1 MVSSKQIF
9 LSVIIPCYNV
19 DGYLPKCIESCAKQ
33 NSSIPTEFIFIND
46 GSTDHTQDLLEKFA
60 SQDERVVIINKKN
73 EGVSTARNDALNIA
87 KGEYIYLV
95 DGDDYLS
102 DDAVDIIYQHL
113 HNREIDMLIT
123 NLNRVVDGHLY
134 PYTHGLKAGVYT
146 PTSLLLS
153 CEVFPTPPQN
163 IYKAAVIRENNI
175 CFNKL
180 LKTGEVFDF
189 TARFMMYAQEII
201 VIEDSLYR
209 YVMRPDSAVHKANYT
224 SDLTI
229 LQTIKNLSD
238 TCSAFMQIS
247 SFYITLFR
255 LATSFTYNKY
265 IKEGLIDIETINTIK
280 HLLTDDIFKKVLGKV
295 AWNKHS
301 SYRDRILA
309 LYIYFTG
316 AIGFKLLAKVQK
328 CRK

>member
-1 MVSSKQIF
+1 MNPNDSIF

-19 DGYLPKCIESCAKQ
+19 DEYLLKCIESCAQQ
-33 NSSIPTEFIFIND
+33 NPAIPTEFIFIND

-60 SQDERVVIINKKN
+60 SQDERVVVINKKN
-73 EGVSTARNDALNIA
+73 EGVSAARNDALAIA

-102 DDAVDIIYQHL
+102 NDAVDVIYQHL
-113 HNREIDMLIT
+113 QHGTIDMLIT
-123 NLNRVVDGHLY
+123 NLNRVVDGNLH
-134 PYTHGLKAGVYT
+134 PYTHDLKSGVYT
-146 PTSLLLS
+146 PTGLLLS
-153 CEVFPTPPQN
+153 CKVFPTPPQN
-163 IYKAAVIRENNI
+163 IYKAAVIREHNI
-175 CFNKL
+175 CFNKS

-189 TARFMMYAQEII
+189 TARFMTYAQKVA
-201 VIEDSLYR
+201 VINDSIYR
-209 YVMRPDSAVHKANYT
+209 YVMRPESAVHKANYA

-238 TCSAFMQIS
+238 TCTAFMQIS

-280 HLLTDDIFKKVLGKV
+280 HLLTDDIFKKVLGRV
-295 AWNKHS
+295 AWNRHS
-301 SYRDRILA
+301 SCRDRILA
-309 LYIYFTG
+309 LYICFTG